1 MENAASES
9 TPEPTTAQAPPE
21 ARGRTLLR
29 TLYLAAYAATVLCLF
44 GVLPPLA
51 GGLPGGSLAYGALTD
66 PDAAARSAALA
77 APLLALAL
85 GLAAPASALGRTG
98 ALLLVAIFLTALG
111 QLLPLPPASLT
122 LRVVFGALLLVP
134 LVLLRERKPRT
145 AKSNPA
151 PLSSSLAAP
160 LSAGAG
166 VAFAFYVLYDRL
178 DHFGYGS
185 AHETHARTIVVLVI
199 ATIGALAFV
208 VPFLGAQPLA
218 APTDETG
225 KATSRAAAFGAG
237 GAVLAAAG
245 VVLGL
250 VKLSGLTTHQAL
262 DEFMRAF
269 PKDMD
274 LANVGQLDATA
285 RLTAVGSYIAACGLG
300 ITLVAWPRRKQL
312 AFFVLGAGVARYL
325 IPEFFARTELVQIAT
340 EPGEAVLPELVVTGL
355 YLVTAAALM
364 CALAVWRDAAGKRRR
379 PFATPVLVLL
389 AAGAAFLPHASFAT
403 DAVATAPWRRFEAQ
417 PAYLADTAYGLVAV
431 ETHATGTPLLV
442 VDGLTFTPPPS
453 AIEADVR
460 AFRRSLDLLAANH
473 QPDDPDPRV
482 LLVGQLTQPR
492 LYAFWD
498 WRDAT
503 GLDAELI
510 WTAPWTDLLEDLEPL
525 LPTVWRT
532 PALDFEAARDELG
545 SGRIDLVIVPEALG
559 REVVGLSAESPTRA
573 GGPRVGLPFGGP
585 GAEQP
590 AVVWMSANAGLAGAD
605 LGQAIVLEGSDLE
618 RLAVGV
624 LQGLDELP
632 GELVLDPG
640 PAAGSAGLIE
650 HMHDVLAEDRLAAER
665 AAFFD
670 RLAEGRAE
678 GDRAFLAA
686 LARLMH
692 IQEKTS
698 PWVAPLQRFE
708 LDAELLAELT
718 AATHTPPT
726 PLERRVWELVAQS
739 LVAKRM
745 PGELFANVPTLLER
759 SGRWPELE
767 YALARAYLEMLMTDD
782 ALELMDRLFAEGQ
795 LAEQGPIALVEY
807 GDALGQEGRYAE
819 ALAAFVAAA
828 ELVPGEHQ
836 IARRVATYGVRAE
849 APGAVAQVEALLAEH
864 PEDLE
869 LQVFL
874 GAGPYPAPKPGFDPL
889 PLGGG
894 HMDH

>member
-1 MENAASES
+1 MENSA
-9 TPEPTTAQAPPE
+9 PEPTTAQAPPE
-21 ARGRTLLR
+21 APGRALLR

-98 ALLLVAIFLTALG
+98 ALLLVALLLTVLG
-111 QLLPLPPASLT
+111 PLLPQPPASLT

-134 LVLLRERKPRT
+134 LVLLRERTPRT
-145 AKSNPA
+145 PNHA

-208 VPFLGAQPLA
+208 VPFFEARPRA
-218 APTDETG
+218 ATAEEAG
-225 KATSRAAAFGAG
+225 KTTSRAAAFGAG
-237 GAVLAAAG
+237 GALVAALG

-250 VKLSGLTTHQAL
+250 MTLAGLTTHQDL
-262 DEFMRAF
+262 DDYMRSSL
-269 PKDMD
+269 PILWPLGMD
-274 LANVGQLDATA
+274 LSHIGQLDGTA
-285 RLTAVGSYIAACGLG
+285 KLTMVGTYAAACGLG

-312 AFFVLGAGVARYL
+312 AFFVLGAGIARYL

-364 CALAVWRDAAGKRRR
+364 GALAVWRDAAGKRRR
-379 PFATPVLVLL
+379 PLATPVLVLL

-559 REVVGLSAESPTRA
+559 REVVGLSAESPPRA

-686 LARLMH
+686 FARLMH